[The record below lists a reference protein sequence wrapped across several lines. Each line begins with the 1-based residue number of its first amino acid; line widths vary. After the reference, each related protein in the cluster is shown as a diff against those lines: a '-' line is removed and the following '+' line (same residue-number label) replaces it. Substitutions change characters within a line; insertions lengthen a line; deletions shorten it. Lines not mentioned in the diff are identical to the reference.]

1 MHIYMT
7 VQGRIIELFLP
18 SMFDQ
23 LITKKYLQIKISEEL
38 LIIVYSLK
46 IILIK

>member
-18 SMFDQ
+18 SVFDQ
-23 LITKKYLQIKISEEL
+23 LITKKYLQIKISEET
-38 LIIVYSLK
+38 IDYCVFVENNV
-46 IILIK
+46 